1 MREAGNEQ
9 GNSSSPAQGQLT
21 TDFSNSPLLL
31 QTQSIHLRLL
41 RPFEAAPGND
51 ARPCAQHRLPLSA
64 LHKGSSPAS
73 SVILRGSQHPQAFDS
88 QALVPTVCQT
98 LASAW
103 LRGGHSCPQLLTL
116 DNCYRGPTACRCL
129 WPLWVSLLEVVY
141 YNKANI
147 LLKASAAPGTV
158 LSSLQGLSR
167 LTPTNLGN
175 KYNFP

>member
-31 QTQSIHLRLL
+31 QTVY
-41 RPFEAAPGND
+41 PFEVAVQEAAPGND

-73 SVILRGSQHPQAFDS
+73 SVILRGPQHPQAFDS

-103 LRGGHSCPQLLTL
+103 LRWSLVSPAADLGQLLPGSNCMQVPVATL
-116 DNCYRGPTACRCL
+116 GLTAGGC
-129 WPLWVSLLEVVY
+129 
-141 YNKANI
+141 I
-147 LLKASAAPGTV
+147 L
-158 LSSLQGLSR
+158 
-167 LTPTNLGN
+167 
-175 KYNFP
+175 